1 MENEKC
7 KAVIAL
13 YCSDFHELV
22 VGHVPINLSK
32 VLFSFLQLPNSMHT
46 FDVTRYSTEMQA
58 MIWRFQSPILA
69 QKRKLFFKVIF
80 GKCDQIRSQFFDAKF
95 EIEENLELPL

>member
-1 MENEKC
+1 MENAKY
-7 KAVIAL
+7 KAVMAL

-22 VGHVPINLSK
+22 VGHVPINMSK
-32 VLFSFLQLPNSMHT
+32 VLFSFQQLPSSIHT

-58 MIWRFQSPILA
+58 MIWRFQSPTLA
-69 QKRKLFFKVIF
+69 QKRKLFFKDIF